1 MKSQLNP
8 KFFIGG
14 VNIITKIAEN
24 SGLTDMK
31 NIGIVTLISKDDEFL
46 ITCKREVP
54 DLFLLR

>member
-1 MKSQLNP
+1 
-8 KFFIGG
+8 
-14 VNIITKIAEN
+14 
-24 SGLTDMK
+24 MK